1 MTKVSLEVVDF
12 KKEMKRV
19 QAEVERLGDIEIE
32 KRIDYATDTLRTV
45 TPVDT
50 GEARSGWRNV
60 KRKGI
65 NNEVGR
71 IINEVEHIVPL
82 NNGHSKQA
90 PKYFIEQVLTRI
102 GILTPD

>member
-1 MTKVSLEVVDF
+1 MVKVSLEIVNF
-12 KKEMKRV
+12 KEEMKRV
-19 QAEVERLGDIEIE
+19 EAEVKRLGSIEIS
-32 KRIDYATDTLRTV
+32 KKIDYATDTLRQV

-60 KRKGI
+60 KKKGI
-65 NNEVGR
+65 ANEEGR

-82 NNGHSKQA
+82 NNGHSQQA
-90 PKYFIEQVLTRI
+90 PRYFIEQVLTKI